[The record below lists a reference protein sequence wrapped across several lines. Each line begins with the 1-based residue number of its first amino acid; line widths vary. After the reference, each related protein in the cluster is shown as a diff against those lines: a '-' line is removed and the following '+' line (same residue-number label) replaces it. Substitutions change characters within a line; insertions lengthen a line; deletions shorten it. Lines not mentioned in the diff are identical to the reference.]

1 MTPDLAHARELARE
15 AVERTTSAG
24 AVEAEAVVTASSTAL
39 TRFAN
44 NRVHQNVA
52 SEDLTVSVRA
62 IVHTRVGVATTNRT
76 SPEGLAACCEA
87 AVEAARRAP
96 EDPRFPGLPGPLP
109 VDTPDRAVAATRAM
123 DPGRRAETAAAII
136 EESSSRGLS
145 AAGQV
150 AVADEAAAVA
160 NSLGIDVAMPVTRCR
175 ATVLSMGPGGGSGWA
190 SFASRDASLLRPSE
204 LGAEAAA
211 LAERSA
217 FPSDLAPGSYPV
229 VLGPEAVG
237 DLVQFIGWDGC
248 SAKAVEE
255 GRSFMSG
262 RIGEKVMSAAVTI
275 VDDATS
281 SDSAGLTFDWEGVPK
296 SRVPLIEKGV
306 VRGPVTDSYWAAMTG
321 RPDTGHAL
329 PAPNQWGPIPVDL
342 EMSPGASTLEEL
354 VGAIDYGVYVT
365 RFHYVNVE
373 DPTRVTLTGMTRD
386 GAFLIENGSVTNALR
401 DLRFTQSVVEAFSG
415 VEGVSAQRRLVGED
429 AFVLAPYVRLAAF
442 AFTGR
447 TE

>member
-1 MTPDLAHARELARE
+1 MTPDLTHARALARD

-24 AVEAEAVVTASSTAL
+24 AAEAEAVVTASSTAL

-62 IVHTRVGVATTNRT
+62 VVGTRVGVASTNRT
-76 SPEGLAACCEA
+76 SPAGLAACCAA

-96 EDPRFPGLPGPLP
+96 EDPRFPGLPAPLP
-109 VDTPDRAVAATRAM
+109 AETPDRAVASTRAM
-123 DPGRRAETAAAII
+123 GPERRAEAAAAIV
-136 EESSSRGLS
+136 EASSSRGFR

-150 AVADEAAAVA
+150 AVADEAAAIS
-160 NSLGIDVAMPVTRCR
+160 NSLGVDVAMPVTRCR
-175 ATVLSMGPGGGSGWA
+175 ATVLSMAPGGGSGWA
-190 SFASRDASLLRPSE
+190 SFVSRDASLLRPDE
-204 LGAEAAA
+204 LGAEAAL
-211 LAERSA
+211 LAERSGS
-217 FPSDLAPGSYPV
+217 PVDLTPGTYPV
-229 VLGPEAVG
+229 VLGPEAVS

-255 GRSFMSG
+255 GRSFMTG
-262 RIGEKVMSAAVTI
+262 RVGERVMSAAVTI

-281 SDSAGLTFDWEGVPK
+281 RDSAGLTFDWEGVPK
-296 SRVPLIEKGV
+296 SRVPLIERGV

-321 RPDTGHAL
+321 RPNTGHAL
-329 PAPNQWGPIPVDL
+329 PAPNPWGPIPTDL
-342 EMSPGASTLEEL
+342 EMSAGTATVEDL
-354 VGAIDYGVYVT
+354 VGAVARGVYVT

-386 GAFLIENGSVTNALR
+386 GAFLIEGGRITRALR
-401 DLRFTQSVVEAFSG
+401 DLRFTQSVVEALSH
-415 VEGVSAQRRLVGED
+415 VEGVTAERRLVGED
-429 AFVLAPYVRLAAF
+429 AFVLAPYVRLAGF

>member
-1 MTPDLAHARELARE
+1 MTPDLTHARALARE
-15 AVERTTSAG
+15 AVEQTTSAG
-24 AVEAEAVVTASSTAL
+24 ATEAETVVTASSTAL

-62 IVHTRVGVATTNRT
+62 VVGMRVGVASTNRT
-76 SPEGLAACCEA
+76 SPTGLAACCAA

-96 EDPRFPGLPGPLP
+96 EDPRFPGLPAPLP
-109 VDTPDRAVAATRAM
+109 AETPDRAVSSTRAM
-123 DPGRRAETAAAII
+123 GPERRAEAAAAII
-136 EESSSRGLS
+136 EASSAQGFR

-150 AVADEAAAVA
+150 AVADEAAAIA
-160 NSLGIDVAMPVTRCR
+160 CR
-175 ATVLSMGPGGGSGWA
+175 ATVLSMAPGGGSGWA
-190 SFASRDASLLRPSE
+190 SFASRDASLLRPDE
-204 LGAEAAA
+204 LGTEAAL
-211 LAERSA
+211 LAGRSGS
-217 FPSDLAPGSYPV
+217 PVDLSPGTYPV

-237 DLVQFIGWDGC
+237 DLVQFVGWDGC

-255 GRSFMSG
+255 GRSFMTG
-262 RIGEKVMSAAVTI
+262 RVGERLMSASVTI

-281 SDSAGLTFDWEGVPK
+281 GDSAGLTFDWEGVPK
-296 SRVPLIEKGV
+296 SRVALIENGV

-321 RPDTGHAL
+321 RPNTGHAL
-329 PAPNQWGPIPVDL
+329 PAPNPWGPIPTDL
-342 EMSPGASTLEEL
+342 EMSAGTATVEDL
-354 VGAIDYGVYVT
+354 VGAIARGVYVT

-386 GAFLIENGSVTNALR
+386 GAFLIESGRITHALR
-401 DLRFTQSVVEAFSG
+401 DLRFTQSVVEALSH
-415 VEGVSAQRRLVGED
+415 VEDVSSERRLVGED

-442 AFTGR
+442 TFTGR